1 MSNLI
6 VIGFDN
12 EHKAFE
18 LRTKLVKLRIRSRV
32 YYEIDK
38 LGKTIDDL

>member
-12 EHKAFE
+12 DHKAFE
-18 LRTKLVKLRIRSRV
+18 LRAELVKLQKEYLIEME
-32 YYEIDK
+32 EIDRR
-38 LGKTIDDL
+38 LGS